1 MSWFGTALAATLFWG
16 AADLFYKKSANEYDR
31 YSHLKTSVFV
41 GLVFGLHAVFTLLTK
56 DIGFNPVNIIYYMP
70 VSLMYILS
78 MVIGYFGLQYLELSI
93 SSPVQNCSGAVAA
106 LLGIVILREIP
117 DSGFSWAGIILC
129 CLGVFFLGYFE
140 RKKSRDIKES
150 DKKYRIGFKA
160 FFFPIIYCII
170 DTLGTFLDDPC
181 LDIDKTWLKDVT
193 EDTIEDVGNTA
204 YELTFLLVGIV
215 LAIYIIIA
223 SKRRGEKIIIKE
235 NYNLSRIAAAVFETA
250 GQFAYVHVIGGN
262 AVVAAP
268 MIASYCV
275 VSVVLS
281 RIFLKEKLPAK
292 QYLAVVT
299 VFAGIILLGVSDG
312 LAGDI

>member
-140 RKKSRDIKES
+140 RKKKQRYK
-150 DKKYRIGFKA
+150 
-160 FFFPIIYCII
+160 
-170 DTLGTFLDDPC
+170 
-181 LDIDKTWLKDVT
+181 
-193 EDTIEDVGNTA
+193 
-204 YELTFLLVGIV
+204 GI
-215 LAIYIIIA
+215 
-223 SKRRGEKIIIKE
+223 R
-235 NYNLSRIAAAVFETA
+235 
-250 GQFAYVHVIGGN
+250 
-262 AVVAAP
+262 
-268 MIASYCV
+268 
-275 VSVVLS
+275 
-281 RIFLKEKLPAK
+281 
-292 QYLAVVT
+292 
-299 VFAGIILLGVSDG
+299 
-312 LAGDI
+312 